1 MHAPQ
6 CSYVVYNNH
15 DRETAQV
22 SATLWVDKGDAVC
35 AHDGILLSYE
45 KGWNHAMCSNMDRQF
60 IILSEESQAEKD
72 KYLMISLTCEV

>member
-1 MHAPQ
+1 M
-6 CSYVVYNNH
+6 
-15 DRETAQV
+15 
-22 SATLWVDKGDAVC
+22 DKGDAVC

-72 KYLMISLTCEV
+72 KYLMLSLTCEV